1 MPKILNKAGNDL
13 RYLIDSAN
21 MNEIEDALGMG
32 VSGVTAN
39 PSMYLKNKVSLHGFI
54 GQLETYKN
62 MLLTAEVIGDTAE
75 EMLRQAET
83 LVAMRPDIIIK
94 INFSREGMRLIK
106 MLKERNIRSAATL
119 IFNLNQ
125 ATLAMEAG
133 ADFLFVFIG
142 RNDENG
148 HDGISVLDEICS
160 TIRLNDYNTSVVA
173 ASIKNVYH
181 LQQAALS
188 GAHYAAITFDTMKKA
203 IYSELTVNGAYGFEQ
218 DWKML

>member
-1 MPKILNKAGNDL
+1 M

-21 MNEIEDALGMG
+21 VNEIESAIGMG
-32 VSGVTAN
+32 VSGITAN
-39 PSMYLKNKVSLHGFI
+39 PSMYLKNKVSLHSFI
-54 GQLETYKN
+54 GHFAGLTDK
-62 MLLTAEVIGDTAE
+62 LLTAEVIGETAE
-75 EMLRQAET
+75 EMLRQAES

-94 INFSREGMRLIK
+94 INFSKEGMRLMR

-125 ATLAMEAG
+125 ATLAIDAG
-133 ADFLFVFIG
+133 ADYLFVFIG

-148 HDGISVLDEICS
+148 HDGIRVLGEILSV
-160 TIRLNDYNTSVVA
+160 IRINRYDTKIIA

-188 GAHYAAITFDTMKKA
+188 GAHYAAITFDTLEKA
-203 IYSELTVNGAYGFEQ
+203 IYSELSVNGAKGFES
-218 DWKML
+218 DWKLL

>member
-1 MPKILNKAGNDL
+1 M

-21 MNEIEDALGMG
+21 INEIESAIGMG
-32 VSGVTAN
+32 VSGITAN

-54 GQLETYKN
+54 GQFKDLTDK
-62 MLLTAEVIGDTAE
+62 MLTAEVIGESAE
-75 EMLRQAET
+75 EMLKQAEA
-83 LVAMRPDIIIK
+83 LAAIRADIIIK
-94 INFSREGMRLIK
+94 VNFSREGMRLMR
-106 MLKERNIRSAATL
+106 MLKERNIRTAATL

-148 HDGISVLDEICS
+148 HDGISVLQEICGV
-160 TIRLNDYNTSVVA
+160 IRLNGYHTVVVA

-181 LQQAALS
+181 LRQAALS
-188 GAHYAAITFDTMKKA
+188 GAHYAAITFDTLEKA
-203 IYSELTVNGAYGFEQ
+203 IYSDLSVNGAKGFES

>member
-1 MPKILNKAGNDL
+1 M

-21 MNEIEDALGMG
+21 VNEIESAIGMG
-32 VSGVTAN
+32 VSGITAN
-39 PSMYLKNKVSLHGFI
+39 PSMYLKNKVSLQSFI
-54 GQLETYKN
+54 GHFAGLTDK
-62 MLLTAEVIGDTAE
+62 LLTAEVIGETAE
-75 EMLRQAET
+75 EMLSQAES

-94 INFSREGMRLIK
+94 INFSKEGMRLMR

-125 ATLAMEAG
+125 ATLAIDAG
-133 ADFLFVFIG
+133 ADYLFVFIG

-148 HDGISVLDEICS
+148 HDGIRVLGEILSV
-160 TIRLNDYNTSVVA
+160 IRINGYDAKVIA

-188 GAHYAAITFDTMKKA
+188 GAHYAAITFDTLEKA
-203 IYSELTVNGAYGFEQ
+203 IYSELSVNGAKGFES
-218 DWKML
+218 DWKLL